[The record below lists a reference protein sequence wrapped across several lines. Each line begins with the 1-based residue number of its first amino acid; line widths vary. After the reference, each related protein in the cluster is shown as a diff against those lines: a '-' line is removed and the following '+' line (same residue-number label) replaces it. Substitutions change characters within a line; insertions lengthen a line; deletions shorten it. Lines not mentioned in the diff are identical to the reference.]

1 MLNSNE
7 TLSDQVENDQI
18 PPEALS
24 AESDSELTEL
34 ESLPVQKEGEDQQI
48 ETEQIALNG
57 DESQPISDPD
67 EDVAERR
74 KAREALKSISPPAG
88 RRKRRHYSEQDVH
101 IRFTSCGR
109 CSLFLTTYRLSH
121 EEEFVA
127 AIEEIDADWLV
138 LPWHPDM
145 RDLVNKSYGSP
156 VDIESYYLEG
166 TCPECRR
173 PFSFA
178 KPEPDLPAW
187 YLAKL

>member
-1 MLNSNE
+1 MLDSNE

-18 PPEALS
+18 PPEGLQT
-24 AESDSELTEL
+24 ESDSDSTEL
-34 ESLPVQKEGEDQQI
+34 ESLPIKQASEDLEI
-48 ETEQIALNG
+48 ETEQTALNG
-57 DESQPISDPD
+57 EESQPIGDPD
-67 EDVAERR
+67 ESNAERR

-121 EEEFVA
+121 EEEFLA
-127 AIEEIDADWLV
+127 AVEEIDADWLV

-145 RDLVNKSYGSP
+145 RELVNKSYGSP
-156 VDIESYYLEG
+156 VDIESYYFEG

-173 PFSFA
+173 PFSFV
-178 KPEPDLPAW
+178 KPEPDLSAW
-187 YLAKL
+187 FLAKL